1 MKIQPDTSK
10 LSYEK
15 IMQPGALETHY
26 WKILKALVN
35 IKDGTSWEI
44 ADATEALIK
53 IGLKKMKAD
62 QVWKR
67 IPELIEADIVFDTGL
82 RRPSPDGNK
91 AMVYALSSR
100 KEEYAHIQKPER
112 QEKTTATD
120 FASKLIASSAAGKR
134 MFQKEIFEDDEREFI
149 PLKV

>member
-1 MKIQPDTSK
+1 MNWQPDTSK

-15 IMQPGALETHY
+15 IMQPGARETHY
-26 WKILKALVN
+26 WKILKTIEN
-35 IKDGTSWEI
+35 IKDGTSYEI
-44 ADATEALIK
+44 ADATEGLIK
-53 IGLKKMKAD
+53 IGLKKMKPD

-100 KEEYAHIQKPER
+100 KDDYAHIQKPER
-112 QEKTTATD
+112 IEKTTAAD
-120 FASKLIASSAAGKR
+120 FANGLIASTAAGKKA
-134 MFQKEIFEDDEREFI
+134 FQNKLFE
-149 PLKV
+149 

>member
-1 MKIQPDTSK
+1 MKMQSDTSK

-15 IMQPGALETHY
+15 IMQPGARESHY
-26 WKILKALVN
+26 KKILTALLK

-44 ADATEALIK
+44 ADATEAPPETGI
-53 IGLKKMKAD
+53 KKMKPD

-67 IPELIEADIVFDTGL
+67 IPEVIEADIVFDTGL
-82 RRPSPDGNK
+82 RRNSPDGNK

-100 KEEYAHIQKPER
+100 REEYAHIQKPER

-120 FASKLIASSAAGKR
+120 FANAIFASSAAGKKL
-134 MFQKEIFEDDEREFI
+134 FQTKMNLDG
-149 PLKV
+149 